1 VSSVPS
7 EMPRGKGV
15 AGSVVISRAGKRLL
29 SVFFV
34 AFLIYLY
41 IPTVLLLVFSFND
54 STNAAFPLVGFT
66 TSWYRAAFH
75 DQAIRSA
82 LRSSLELAT
91 CCAIIATTIATMVS
105 YPLARRR
112 VFGRS
117 AISALMLLP
126 LVVPT
131 VVLGV
136 SLLLLFQRGLV
147 HVPLGFGAVLIGHII
162 IALPFCV
169 LLILPRLASI
179 DKRLEEAAQDLGA
192 SGFATFRLIVFPLIL
207 PAILS
212 SLIIAF
218 VVSID
223 ELIVASFLNGRGL
236 TTLPIFLY
244 SSLKFPTKTMELIP
258 VATVL
263 ISVSFCL
270 VLAARIIAER
280 GARRTGL

>member
-1 VSSVPS
+1 
-7 EMPRGKGV
+7 MPRGKGV

-29 SVFFV
+29 TAFFI

-41 IPTVLLLVFSFND
+41 VPTVLLLIFSFND

-66 TSWYRAAFH
+66 TSWYREAFH
-75 DQAIRSA
+75 DQAIHAA
-82 LRSSLELAT
+82 LRTSLELAA
-91 CCAIIATTIATMVS
+91 CCAIAATTIATMVS

-117 AISALMLLP
+117 AISALILLP

-147 HVPLGFGAVLIGHII
+147 NIPLGFGAVLIGHVI

-169 LLILPRLASI
+169 LLILPRVASV

-192 SGFATFRLIVFPLIL
+192 SGFATFRKIMFPLIL

-212 SLIIAF
+212 ALIIGF

-236 TTLPIFLY
+236 ITLPIFLY
-244 SSLKFPTKTMELIP
+244 SSLKFPAKTMELIP
-258 VATVL
+258 VATLL
-263 ISVSFCL
+263 ITFSFCL

>member
-1 VSSVPS
+1 VPT
-7 EMPRGKGV
+7 EPLRGKSVG
-15 AGSVVISRAGKRLL
+15 GSVVVSRGGKRLL
-29 SVFFV
+29 LAFFI

-41 IPTVLLLVFSFND
+41 TPTVLLLIFSFND
-54 STNAAFPLVGFT
+54 STVASFPLSGFT
-66 TSWYRAAFH
+66 TSWYRQAFH
-75 DQAIRSA
+75 DPAIHNA
-82 LRSSLELAT
+82 LKSSLEIAV
-91 CCAIIATTIATMVS
+91 CCAIGATTIATMVS

-117 AISALMLLP
+117 AISALILLP

-136 SLLLLFQRGLV
+136 SLLLLFQRGFV
-147 HVPLGFGAVLIGHII
+147 HVPLGFGAVLIGHMI

-179 DKRLEEAAQDLGA
+179 DRRLEEAAFDLGA
-192 SGFATFRLIVFPLIL
+192 SGFATFRKIVFPLIT

-244 SSLKFPTKTMELIP
+244 SSLKFPAKTMELIP

-263 ISVSFCL
+263 ISLSFCL
-270 VLAARIIAER
+270 VLAARVIAER
-280 GARRTGL
+280 GARRSGV